1 MKKRY
6 KYLAIQEVKKLRVF
20 GEYLKDPATDK
31 ARREII
37 GERLAYL
44 REQAELSQKDV
55 CEIIGV
61 APTTYS
67 GYEVGQHEPTAETI
81 CRIAEL
87 YKIAPEFI
95 LGKGAKTKNDER
107 MPEQYITAKDAN
119 DLDMDTVKN
128 AILLVKAKAENFSE
142 EK

>member
-6 KYLAIQEVKKLRVF
+6 KYLAIQEIKQLGVF
-20 GEYLKDPATDK
+20 GEYLKNPANEK
-31 ARREII
+31 VRREII
-37 GERLAYL
+37 GKRLFFL

-67 GYEVGQHEPTAETI
+67 GYELGQHEPTAETI

-87 YKIAPEFI
+87 YRITPDFI
-95 LGKGAKTKNDER
+95 LGKGARDIDDER
-107 MPEQYITAKDAN
+107 IYEQYILAKDAN
-119 DLDMDTVKN
+119 DLNMDEVKN
-128 AILLVKAKAENFSE
+128 ALLLVKAKAESFAE
-142 EK
+142 EE